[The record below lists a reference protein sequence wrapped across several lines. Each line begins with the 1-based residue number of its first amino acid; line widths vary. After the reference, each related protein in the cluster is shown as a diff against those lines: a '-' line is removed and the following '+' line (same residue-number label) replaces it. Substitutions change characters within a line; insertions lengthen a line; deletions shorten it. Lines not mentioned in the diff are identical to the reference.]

1 MRKSFVTLFL
11 TVLFLVVAGTAN
23 AGWQFSHLLYDF
35 QLPQSNSWG
44 IHGVAVDPNDNI
56 WLALHG
62 NLAEDTLFVGG
73 DTVNTRPVYIL
84 DSNGN
89 HVAFSP
95 LRWIDFGDGRVD
107 TLHAASA
114 INGSGKGISTDR
126 DGNIL
131 YTSWSTVYR
140 INYTN
145 GMGMNVFTPSD
156 MSSMTEAVQD
166 EANGFIYVGYV
177 ISAARP
183 IYILN
188 NDFNLIGNAV
198 DTLGHITRTM
208 AVTPDGK
215 DLYVGSTW
223 NGFGIEHF
231 HSDIPGLLGYTA
243 VDTLG
248 NWDSVY
254 VASEDTT
261 YYDVKLWSSCLD
273 WDPDGRLWAG
283 NLRPD
288 WSGPKG
294 GMYYAFDIGTGEL
307 VDSVGVPLGDS
318 SAGGVFSPRGMAF
331 SNDGQK
337 MYLADYDYN
346 VVSVWTPDPSFIEED
361 GEVVARSFS
370 LAQNYPNPF
379 NPVTNIPFALYKRA
393 KVTLKVF
400 NVQGQEVA
408 TLINETM
415 NAGNHNYTYD
425 ASHLASGVYYYSLDV
440 NGKVLTKSMIL
451 VK

>member
-1 MRKSFVTLFL
+1 
-11 TVLFLVVAGTAN
+11 
-23 AGWQFSHLLYDF
+23 
-35 QLPQSNSWG
+35 
-44 IHGVAVDPNDNI
+44 
-56 WLALHG
+56 
-62 NLAEDTLFVGG
+62 
-73 DTVNTRPVYIL
+73 
-84 DSNGN
+84 
-89 HVAFSP
+89 
-95 LRWIDFGDGRVD
+95 
-107 TLHAASA
+107 
-114 INGSGKGISTDR
+114 
-126 DGNIL
+126 
-131 YTSWSTVYR
+131 
-140 INYTN
+140 
-145 GMGMNVFTPSD
+145 MGMNVFTPSD
-156 MSSMTEAVQD
+156 LSSMTEAVQD

-183 IYILN
+183 IYILD

-261 YYDVKLWSSCLD
+261 YYDVKLWSSSLD

-294 GMYYAFDIGTGEL
+294 GMYYAFDISTGEL

-346 VVSVWTPDPSFIEED
+346 VVSVWTPDPSYIEED

-379 NPVTNIPFALYKRA
+379 NPVTTIRYSLAQAGHVRLAVINL
-393 KVTLKVF
+393 L
-400 NVQGQEVA
+400 GQEVGELVN
-408 TLINETM
+408 TVKPSGEYQIQW
-415 NAGNHNYTYD
+415 NAKGM
-425 ASHLASGVYYYSLDV
+425 ASGVYFYRLETRDFV
-440 NGKVLTKSMIL
+440 QIRKMVLMK
-451 VK
+451 